1 MLEMVTRR
9 SRVLWLGAALAI
21 GACGASHASPPQVVP
36 HVDLARYLGVWH
48 EMARYENRFQGP
60 DCLNVTAEYTLR
72 DDGDIGV
79 LNTCR
84 DAAGNVTE
92 TADGRAYVAD
102 TATNAKLRVTFFW
115 PFFGDYWIVALA
127 EDYSWVIVSEP
138 SRDYLWVLTRE
149 PVTGGPLKDELV
161 ARAAS
166 LGFDTSRLVYAQ
178 TAPR

>member
-1 MLEMVTRR
+1 MPTLANAARAV
-9 SRVLWLGAALAI
+9 SLVAALGIA
-21 GACGASHASPPQVVP
+21 ACGASNASPPPVVQ
-36 HVDLARYLGVWH
+36 HVDLDRYLGLWH

-60 DCLNVTAEYTLR
+60 DCLNVTAQYSLR
-72 DDGDIGV
+72 DDGDISV

-102 TATNAKLRVTFFW
+102 KSTNAKLRVTFFW

-127 EDYSWVIVSEP
+127 DDYAWAIVSDP
-138 SRDYLWVLTRE
+138 SREYLWILTRE
-149 PVTGGPLKDELV
+149 PLTGGPLKDELV

-166 LGFDTSRLVYAQ
+166 LGFDTARLVYAR
-178 TAPR
+178 TTPR